1 MDSVGGE
8 LTFLL
13 ILLILTILILL
24 MLLLKYYPQEKNI
37 DCFFFETRMKKCSK

>member
-1 MDSVGGE
+1 MACNLDSVGGE

-24 MLLLKYYPQEKNI
+24 MLLLKYYPEEKNI
-37 DCFFFETRMKKCSK
+37 DCFFLKQE